1 MEWWQ
6 AILLGIVQG
15 LTEFLPVSSSG
26 HLMIFKEL
34 LGVDAE
40 GFLDFTVTV
49 HLATVLATL
58 VVFWG
63 AIWQLLKGLF
73 KFKYND
79 ETDYIC
85 KILVSLIPVMIVG
98 FFFKDQVDALFSGSL
113 KQVAV
118 GLCITAALLVLSDQ
132 IGKRIRAPKAK
143 DTRNGISYGQAALV
157 GVAQAFAVVP
167 GVSRSGS
174 TIATGLLSGVKR
186 DVMAQ
191 FSFLMVL
198 IPIIGE
204 QSLDLLKVATGH
216 EAFGGTVGATAL
228 MLGFAAAFVAGFF
241 AKEYPIERRS
251 PAQMFPLLLPKVPG
265 CGIAFPEASGLGDT
279 LRSAVPLAGSI
290 SEPEA
295 GFSGLL
301 GAPAVLEF
309 SSDQTNTW
317 GR

>member
-26 HLMIFKEL
+26 HLVIFKEL
-34 LGVDAE
+34 LGVDGE

-49 HLATVLATL
+49 HFATVLATV
-58 VVFWG
+58 VVFWN
-63 AIWQLLKGLF
+63 AIWTLLKGFF

-79 ETDYIC
+79 ETDYVC
-85 KILVSLIPVMIVG
+85 KILVSLVPVMIVG

-118 GLCITAALLVLSDQ
+118 GLCVTAALLLVSDQ
-132 IGKRIRAPKAK
+132 VGKRIKAPKAK
-143 DTRNGISYGQAALV
+143 DTRNGISYGQVALV
-157 GVAQAFAVVP
+157 GVAQAVAVIP

-204 QSLDLLKVATGH
+204 QSLDLLKVAMGK
-216 EAFGGTVGATAL
+216 ESFGGGVGSLAL
-228 MLGFAAAFVAGFF
+228 VLGFVAAFVAGLF
-241 AKEYPIERRS
+241 ACKVMITIVRKAKLSWFAVYC
-251 PAQMFPLLLPKVPG
+251 LLV
-265 CGIAFPEASGLGDT
+265 
-279 LRSAVPLAGSI
+279 
-290 SEPEA
+290 
-295 GFSGLL
+295 
-301 GAPAVLEF
+301 AVLIF
-309 SSDQTNTW
+309 VLA
-317 GR
+317 

>member
-1 MEWWQ
+1 MDWWQ
-6 AILLGIVQG
+6 AVLLGIVQG

-34 LGVDAE
+34 LGADAE

-49 HLATVLATL
+49 HFATVLSTL

-63 AIWQLLKGLF
+63 AIWQLLKGFF

-118 GLCITAALLVLSDQ
+118 GLCITAALLWVSDQ
-132 IGKRIRAPKAK
+132 VGKRIRAPKAK
-143 DTRNGISYGQAALV
+143 DTRNGISYGQAAIV
-157 GVAQAFAVVP
+157 GVAQAIAVAP
-167 GVSRSGS
+167 GISRSGS

-186 DVMAQ
+186 EVMAQ

-204 QSLDLLKVATGH
+204 QSLDLLKVATGS
-216 EAFGGTVGATAL
+216 ESFGGTVGAL
-228 MLGFAAAFVAGFF
+228 
-241 AKEYPIERRS
+241 
-251 PAQMFPLLLPKVPG
+251 PLLLGFVS
-265 CGIAFPEASGLGDT
+265 AFLSGLFACKVMI
-279 LRSAVPLAGSI
+279 AVVKKAKLMWFALYCLLVAALIFILA
-290 SEPEA
+290 
-295 GFSGLL
+295 
-301 GAPAVLEF
+301 
-309 SSDQTNTW
+309 
-317 GR
+317 

>member
-34 LGVDAE
+34 LGVDGE

-49 HLATVLATL
+49 HFATVLATI
-58 VVFWG
+58 VVFWS
-63 AIWQLLKGLF
+63 AIWQLLKGFF

-85 KILVSLIPVMIVG
+85 KILVSLIPVALVG
-98 FFFKDQVDALFSGSL
+98 FLFKDQVDALFSGSL
-113 KQVAV
+113 KQVAI
-118 GLCITAALLVLSDQ
+118 GLCITAALLILSDQ

-157 GVAQAFAVVP
+157 GVAPAFAVVP
-167 GVSRSGS
+167 GVSRSGA
-174 TIATGLLSGVKR
+174 TISTGLLSGVKR
-186 DVMAQ
+186 EVMAQ

-204 QSLDLLKVATGH
+204 QSLDLLKVAMGK
-216 EAFGGTVGATAL
+216 EAFGAGVGPVAL
-228 MLGFAAAFVAGFF
+228 VCGFIAAFLAGLFACKVMIAIVRKAKLTWFAA
-241 AKEYPIERRS
+241 YC
-251 PAQMFPLLLPKVPG
+251 LLV
-265 CGIAFPEASGLGDT
+265 
-279 LRSAVPLAGSI
+279 
-290 SEPEA
+290 
-295 GFSGLL
+295 
-301 GAPAVLEF
+301 AVLIF
-309 SSDQTNTW
+309 ILA
-317 GR
+317 